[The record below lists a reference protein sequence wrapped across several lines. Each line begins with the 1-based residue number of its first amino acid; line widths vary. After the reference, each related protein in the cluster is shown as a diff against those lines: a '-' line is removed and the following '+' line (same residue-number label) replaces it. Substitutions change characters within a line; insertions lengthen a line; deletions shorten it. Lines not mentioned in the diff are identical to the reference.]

1 MSTFMMCK
9 VGLVL
14 VVLIFA
20 LYYDLRE
27 NKIKNFVTLPA
38 AIAGLVL
45 NSAQEGWMGFWAALQ
60 GWLIPTLLLFILYY
74 INVMGAGDIKL
85 FAALGSIMGV
95 PFALE
100 SFAYTTFIGGI
111 IAMVLLLVRGQ
122 FVASMSR
129 LVRYFQLLMWAGK
142 LYPYSAKDDTGSKFA
157 FTTAI
162 VPGTL
167 FQLFFTLT
175 RM

>member
-1 MSTFMMCK
+1 MSTFMIYK
-9 VGLVL
+9 VSLVL
-14 VVLIFA
+14 VVLILA

-45 NSAQEGWMGFWAALQ
+45 NSWHEGWMGFWAALQ

-85 FAALGSIMGV
+85 FAALGSIMGL

-100 SFAYTTFIGGI
+100 SFVHTIFIGGI

-129 LVRYFQLLMWAGK
+129 LIRYFKLLMWSGK
-142 LYPYSAKDDTGSKFA
+142 LHPYCAKEDASSKFA

-167 FQLFFTLT
+167 VQLFFTLT